1 MDDEKPAVAGPVRVP
16 TVLEGPPAASLS
28 EPQKLHPGNDQRVRF
43 TVELRP
49 GETTIVSWKR
59 LLKESGRGGGAA
71 AVSSGVDPAFVGQVF
86 SGANVQA
93 AEGELKDGQPSNRFS
108 AVIEKIERLY
118 MGKHSSDEEELD
130 DVPDDD
136 EYDTEDSFIDDA
148 ELDEYFQVEKSTTKH
163 NGYFVN
169 KGKLERIEP
178 SSSPNPEPK
187 KRKRK
192 DSTRNHSEKDG
203 EHNPREPL
211 NMGNMRIKSAARDIP
226 SSTGKKS
233 IPSTVL
239 NSFPEH
245 NQETKH
251 LKNKVNVSNIAHK
264 KRTSDLDVNSEN
276 LLYMKTPYKVAS
288 TLPLESK
295 DYDKQKAGLIPSRD
309 SYKSRGPVESSDAM
323 YPAPWD
329 KAVPSQVESQPKKLS
344 NGETDTEGSM
354 KIRRKERSRYSDLMD
369 FNSSADIYHG
379 QVVRSS
385 SLRMKEDA
393 VAVRPKGTTLE
404 RAIRDLEKIVAACR
418 PPDLNVQEI
427 DPSSQGIKRR
437 LPQEVKQKLAKVAR
451 LSCSFNHCKI
461 SKNNLIDR
469 LMGILGH
476 LVQRRTLKRNM
487 KEMVELGLSAKQEKA
502 YRFQQIKK
510 EVNEM
515 IRSQPSLLKS
525 KVAEQQDGSADDFQ
539 EAPVTDEKRALK
551 RAFSMDK
558 ALEDK
563 ICDLYDLYV
572 EGMDED
578 KGPQSRK
585 LYVELAE
592 LWPSGHMDNAGIKE
606 AIYRSKQ
613 RRRAMYNR
621 HKVRDEER
629 IKRKRLALAT
639 RPDEALS
646 VQVRTGQ
653 ERPAAES
660 SSQLNILPDK
670 QLTNHINAPSGRLTE
685 PTQPMSALG
694 QHFGSE
700 HYEKARGSGS
710 TSTTLTEDGYYNV
723 KKKVKRR
730 PESDQGEIQVHPV
743 KPSHQDGKE
752 RQKPPKQG
760 DDPSSLN
767 LYRPN
772 LALPAPSVSEL
783 QN

>member
-1 MDDEKPAVAGPVRVP
+1 MDDEKPAVAGPARVP
-16 TVLEGPPAASLS
+16 TMVEGPPAASSS
-28 EPQKLHPGNDQRVRF
+28 EPQKLAPVNDQRVRF

-59 LLKESGRGGGAA
+59 LLKESGRGGGSA
-71 AVSSGVDPAFVGQVF
+71 AVSSGVDPAFGGQVF
-86 SGANVQA
+86 SGANVQD

-203 EHNPREPL
+203 EHNLREPL
-211 NMGNMRIKSAARDIP
+211 NMGNMRIKSAARDVP
-226 SSTGKKS
+226 STGKKS

-239 NSFPEH
+239 TPFPEH
-245 NQETKH
+245 NQETKN
-251 LKNKVNVSNIAHK
+251 LKSKVNVPSIAHK
-264 KRTSDLDVNSEN
+264 KRTLDLDVNSEN

-288 TLPLESK
+288 TLPPESK

-323 YPAPWD
+323 YPVPWD

-344 NGETDTEGSM
+344 NGETDTEASM
-354 KIRRKERSRYSDLMD
+354 KIRRKERSRYSDFSD

-379 QVVRSS
+379 Q
-385 SLRMKEDA
+385 RMKEDA

-427 DPSSQGIKRR
+427 DPSTQAIKRR

-451 LSCSFNHCKI
+451 LSVNHCKI

-525 KVAEQQDGSADDFQ
+525 KVAEKQDGSADDFQ

-551 RAFSMDK
+551 KAFIMDK

-613 RRRAMYNR
+613 RRRATYTR

-639 RPDEALS
+639 RPDETLS
-646 VQVRTGQ
+646 AQVRTGQ

-670 QLTNHINAPSGRLTE
+670 QLSNHINAPLGRPTE
-685 PTQPMSALG
+685 STQHMSAQG
-694 QHFGSE
+694 HHFGSE
-700 HYEKARGSGS
+700 NYEKARGSGS
-710 TSTTLTEDGYYNV
+710 TNIMLTEDGYYNV

-743 KPSHQDGKE
+743 KPSYQDGKE
-752 RQKPPKQG
+752 RHKPPKQG
-760 DDPSSLN
+760 DDPSSNN

-772 LALPAPSVSEL
+772 LALPAPSVSEF